1 MRRIA
6 GTVLIVLGLAVFA
19 WVGVTLRW
27 GDPITSVYTHHEQAK
42 LEDELDELNRTWR
55 PTPPPTT
62 RPQRPAAEKSRT
74 TQGVIGRVKLHP
86 TKTSRAK
93 AAAAQWD
100 VAGVKRWALQFRRRL
115 REGHAAGRIVVPRL
129 GLRMV
134 VVSGTAKKDLKKGP
148 GLYNIRRKG
157 YATSL
162 PGMGG
167 VVAIAGHRTT
177 YAHPF
182 RYIDTLRKGDRIYV
196 QMPYGQFA
204 YKVYSWKVVSSGNW
218 EILHPRGFEKLVL
231 SACNPLHSLAQR
243 WVVFAR
249 LVGVKPPPGT

>member
-1 MRRIA
+1 
-6 GTVLIVLGLAVFA
+6 
-19 WVGVTLRW
+19 
-27 GDPITSVYTHHEQAK
+27 
-42 LEDELDELNRTWR
+42 
-55 PTPPPTT
+55 
-62 RPQRPAAEKSRT
+62 
-74 TQGVIGRVKLHP
+74 
-86 TKTSRAK
+86 
-93 AAAAQWD
+93 
-100 VAGVKRWALQFRRRL
+100 L

-134 VVSGTAKKDLKKGP
+134 VVSGTARKDLRKGP

-162 PGMGG
+162 PGTGG
-167 VVAIAGHRTT
+167 VVAVAGHRTT

-182 RYIDTLRKGDRIYV
+182 RYIDTLRKGDRIYL

-204 YKVYSWKVVSSGNW
+204 YKVYSWKIVSAGNW
-218 EILHPRGFEKLVL
+218 EILRPRGFEKLVL

-249 LVGVKPPPGT
+249 LVGVKAPPAA